1 MRSDQINRAIEQID
15 TKLVER
21 TLIRCP
27 VRIARRIWIMI
38 ATRLI
43 WLDCISE
50 MEDASGKTEINMEVA
65 VDNVE
70 EERTEEERT
79 VSNNDMEK
87 M

>member
-1 MRSDQINRAIEQID
+1 
-15 TKLVER
+15 
-21 TLIRCP
+21 
-27 VRIARRIWIMI
+27 
-38 ATRLI
+38 
-43 WLDCISE
+43 